1 MKAVVLFSGGMDSA
15 VLLADALEKYEE
27 IYALTVFY
35 GQRHEREVNAA
46 YTQVKALKSPKLK
59 QHIMVDLTEYG
70 KLIAHGTALL
80 KTSSQLVPNMRD
92 IIGHPQSITYVPNRN
107 MTFLSV
113 AAGYAETVGAE
124 KVCTAIVEL
133 DNLSGYYDCTQ
144 PFIDNMN
151 AVLGLNRMH
160 KIQIECPLV
169 TLSKKEII
177 LRGVELGVDFSKTW
191 TCYKG
196 EELSCGECPS
206 CAGRIKGFIEAGFID
221 PLPYNREINWSQYG
235 CVELPVA

>member
-15 VLLADALEKYEE
+15 VMLADALTKYDE

-35 GQRHEREVNAA
+35 GQRHDKEVKAA
-46 YTQVKALKSPKLK
+46 YNQIKALKTTKLK
-59 QHIMVDLTEYG
+59 QHATLDLSSYG
-70 KLIAHGTALL
+70 GLIAQGTALL
-80 KTSSQLVPNMRD
+80 GASEKEVPNMRD
-92 IIGHPQSITYVPNRN
+92 IIGHPQSVTYVPNRN
-107 MTFLSV
+107 MTFLSA

-151 AVLGLNRMH
+151 AVLNLNRMH

-169 TLSKKEII
+169 SLSKREII

-196 EELSCGECPS
+196 GEKSCGECPS
-206 CAGRIKGFIEAGFID
+206 CAGRIKGFIDAGFID
-221 PLPYNREINWSQYG
+221 PLPYTKEINWDKYQ
-235 CVELPVA
+235 CVELPVV